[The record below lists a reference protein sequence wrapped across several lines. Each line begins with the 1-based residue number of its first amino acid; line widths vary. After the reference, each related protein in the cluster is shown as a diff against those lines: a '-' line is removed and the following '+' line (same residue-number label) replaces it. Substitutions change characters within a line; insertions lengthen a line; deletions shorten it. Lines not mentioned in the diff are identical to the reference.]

1 MGMSEWAITR
11 TLRSKGLS
19 QKEAEESG
27 SVAEK
32 SRRLVFGRP
41 EEISRNCFPVWSFER
56 IG

>member
-1 MGMSEWAITR
+1 MRMSEWAITR

-32 SRRLVFGRP
+32 SRRLVFSPPKRSAGTASRFGRL
-41 EEISRNCFPVWSFER
+41 SA
-56 IG
+56 